1 MRLDEPLFDDRR
13 QAGQRLAERL
23 EPFKGRHDVVVLGL
37 PRGGV
42 PVAYEVARALG
53 VSFDVFLVR
62 KLGVPGHSELAM
74 GALASGGVRVLNND
88 VVAWYGIPDSVIQ
101 AVARAEQAE
110 LDRRERLYRQGRPLV
125 GLRDRIVILV
135 DDGLATGSSMKAAV
149 RAVRAYTPAKVIV
162 AVPVCSPQTQ
172 REFDGVADNVICV
185 RAPERFNAVGQWYRD
200 FAQITDHE
208 VRELLHG
215 ATELLARRR

>member
-185 RAPERFNAVGQWYRD
+185 RAPEKFNAVGQWYRD

>member
-1 MRLDEPLFDDRR
+1 
-13 QAGQRLAERL
+13 LAERL

-185 RAPERFNAVGQWYRD
+185 RAPEKFNAVGQWYRD

>member
-1 MRLDEPLFDDRR
+1 
-13 QAGQRLAERL
+13 
-23 EPFKGRHDVVVLGL
+23 
-37 PRGGV
+37 
-42 PVAYEVARALG
+42 
-53 VSFDVFLVR
+53 VFLVR

-185 RAPERFNAVGQWYRD
+185 RAPEKFNAVGQWYRD

>member
-13 QAGQRLAERL
+13 QAGHRLAERL

-185 RAPERFNAVGQWYRD
+185 RAPEKFNAVGQWYRD